1 MKQAIL
7 YKQLVKSHF
16 RNRRNERINMKEYA
30 LYDVKDYEQCICSGN
45 LKEIAKYL
53 NSTPNSLRS
62 YMTRKKM
69 KHTGLLK
76 KRYELIEIKEDEEE
90 MPRKSDKEI
99 FKEIIKVFNVN
110 VHEVIIQFPKYEH
123 KKYDFDKEYMQEED
137 FEGEEWKKI
146 GNLNYEVSNYGRIKN
161 LTTKK
166 LKKLKHNRFGLQVLL
181 WQNSKSYTITLSRLV
196 AEMFIRHLEKNERA
210 IHINGNSKDNY
221 YKNLKIVSK

>member
-1 MKQAIL
+1 
-7 YKQLVKSHF
+7 
-16 RNRRNERINMKEYA
+16 MKEFDKIY
-30 LYDVKDYEQCICSGN
+30 LS
-45 LKEIAKYL
+45 KYGDIL
-53 NSTPNSLRS
+53 TIRQLAEDL
-62 YMTRKKM
+62 MT
-69 KHTGLLK
+69 TQ
-76 KRYELIEIKEDEEE
+76 
-90 MPRKSDKEI
+90 
-99 FKEIIKVFNVN
+99 KEIIKVLEELRINGVYEVYKNISDYEWEKLEKIEDKHIKARYFKYSKCLQEKVKQEIFNAFKIN
-110 VHEVIIQFPKYEH
+110 IHEVIMQFPKYEY
-123 KKYDFDKEYMQEED
+123 KKDDFDKDYMQEED

-196 AEMFIRHLEKNERA
+196 AEMFIRHLEENERA

>member
-1 MKQAIL
+1 MI
-7 YKQLVKSHF
+7 
-16 RNRRNERINMKEYA
+16 KEYA
-30 LYDVKDYEQCICSGN
+30 LYDIKDYEQCVYFGDI
-45 LKEIAKYL
+45 KEIAKYL

-62 YMTRKKM
+62 YMSHKK
-69 KHTGLLK
+69 KGRINSLLN

-90 MPRKSDKEI
+90 ILRKSDKEI

-110 VHEVIIQFPKYEH
+110 LHEVIMQFPKYEY
-123 KKYDFDKEYMQEED
+123 KKDDFDKDYMQEED

-196 AEMFIRHLEKNERA
+196 AEMFIRHLEENERA

>member
-1 MKQAIL
+1 M
-7 YKQLVKSHF
+7 S
-16 RNRRNERINMKEYA
+16 KEYA
-30 LYDVKDYEQCICSGN
+30 LYDIKDYEQCVCFGDI
-45 LKEIAKYL
+45 KEIAKYL
-53 NSTPNSLRS
+53 NSTPNSLMS
-62 YMTRKKM
+62 YMSHKK
-69 KHTGLLK
+69 KGRINGLLN

-90 MPRKSDKEI
+90 IPIKSDKEI
-99 FKEIIKVFNVN
+99 FKEIIKAFNTN
-110 VHEVIIQFPKYEH
+110 LHEVIMQFPKYEY
-123 KKYDFDKEYMQEED
+123 KKDDFDQDYMQEED

-166 LKKLKHNRFGLQVLL
+166 LKKLKHHPYGLQVLL

-196 AEMFIRHLEKNERA
+196 AEMFIRHVEPNERA